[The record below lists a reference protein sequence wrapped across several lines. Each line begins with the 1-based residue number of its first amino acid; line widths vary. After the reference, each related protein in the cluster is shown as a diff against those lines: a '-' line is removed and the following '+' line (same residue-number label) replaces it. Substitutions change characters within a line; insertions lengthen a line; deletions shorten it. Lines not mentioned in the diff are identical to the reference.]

1 MKRDG
6 FKMWGRILEKYD
18 PRGKETLFESVSELY
33 ALEQISTESISYYTS
48 RACHLFVGL
57 KGETLTRWKFYFS
70 SLTPTTPALAP
81 LTIASEPVN
90 QR

>member
-18 PRGKETLFESVSELY
+18 PRGKETIFESVSELY
-33 ALEQISTESISYYTS
+33 ALEQSPTEIIRYYMS
-48 RACHLFVGL
+48 RACHLFIGL
-57 KGETLTRWKFYFS
+57 KGYTLTRWKIYFS
-70 SLTPTTPALAP
+70 LLTPTTPALAP
-81 LTIASEPVN
+81 SMIASEPVN